1 MAGTPNSGG
10 SIFRPF
16 TAFQRNAKLL
26 MLAVFLDGMAYAFV
40 SLFFNFFIL
49 ARGYDL
55 GFLGTV
61 NSIPAISVLAL
72 GIPLGRLADRIG
84 YRTSMV
90 LGIAAAYLS
99 FLVVMFATSPA
110 VLLGAMA
117 LQGAGSILY
126 YLSVYPFLMRHSG
139 AEERP
144 LLFSSNVAL
153 QILAGAGGNLVAGQ
167 LPAWL
172 KAAWNIAPGTAESY
186 RIVLFVGLLWGL
198 LALIPLL
205 LLRNF
210 PANSA
215 PVEERKPDPTWE
227 PGEKGRVFRMCLPH
241 LLIGFG
247 AALLIPY
254 LNLFFRQRFS
264 ATDSMLGVIFS
275 ASAVI
280 TGMATMLAPRISRR
294 LGSKIRAVI
303 VTQTGSLAFLLIL
316 GFAPF
321 FPAAVVAF
329 FLRAGLMNMSVPLY
343 SAFCMESSPEG
354 KRGVISS
361 LLQVA
366 WQAGW
371 AVGPMISGFV
381 QARWGFAPLFLATG
395 GFYLAAIAV
404 HWRFLIPMEAKH
416 SLSGMEEMQSR

>member
-1 MAGTPNSGG
+1 MDRAPSSGG

-16 TAFQRNAKLL
+16 ASFQRNARLL
-26 MLAVFLDGMAYAFV
+26 MLAVFLDGIGFAFV

-49 ARGYDL
+49 SRGYDIR
-55 GFLGTV
+55 FLGLV

-72 GIPLGRLADRIG
+72 GIPLGHIADRIG

-90 LGIAAAYLS
+90 LGIAVAYAAYG
-99 FLVVMFATSPA
+99 VVMFTDSPA
-110 VLLGAMA
+110 ILLGAMA

-139 AEERP
+139 VEDRP

-172 KAAWNIAPGTAESY
+172 NAAWNIVPGSAESY
-186 RIVLFVGLLWGL
+186 RIVLLVGLLWGL

-205 LLRNF
+205 LLKNF
-210 PANSA
+210 PPNTA
-215 PVEERKPDPTWE
+215 PVAERKPDKTWD
-227 PGEKGRVFRMCLPH
+227 PGEKGWVFRMCLPN

-264 ATDSMLGVIFS
+264 ASDSMLGVIFS
-275 ASAVI
+275 ASAVF
-280 TGMATMLAPRISRR
+280 TGAATMLAPRISRR

-303 VTQTGSLAFLLIL
+303 VTQAGSLVFLLIM
-316 GFAPF
+316 GFAPL
-321 FPAAVVAF
+321 FPAAAGAF

-343 SAFCMESSPEG
+343 SAFCMEHSSDC
-354 KRGVISS
+354 KRGLISS
-361 LLQVA
+361 FIQVA

-381 QARWGFAPLFLATG
+381 QARWGFGPLFLATA
-395 GFYLAAIAV
+395 GFYAAAIAV
-404 HWRFLIPMEAKH
+404 NWRFLLP
-416 SLSGMEEMQSR
+416 LEEKREPEYI